1 MFRVQSP
8 FLGAAARLRVPRMT
22 REDQAAEALR
32 HGIATIDAVLEM
44 YGVPWRA
51 EAALKALRDHHEA
64 ALQALTAQPAG
75 DRQPTAQLT

>member
-1 MFRVQSP
+1 M
-8 FLGAAARLRVPRMT
+8 A

-64 ALQALTAQPAG
+64 VLAAIASEPQPG
-75 DRQPTAQLT
+75 

>member
-1 MFRVQSP
+1 MVRVESP
-8 FLGAAARLRVPRMT
+8 VIGAAARLTVAPMT

-51 EAALKALRDHHEA
+51 EAALKALRDYHES